1 MLHKNVTLS
10 VMQAKNLRRN
20 SLRKII
26 VLVFWLTNL
35 YQKEVMKYQQASGIE
50 DNVQKIRLLQEG
62 T

>member
-35 YQKEVMKYQQASGIE
+35 YQKEVLEYQQASGI
-50 DNVQKIRLLQEG
+50 DDDVQKIRLLQEG